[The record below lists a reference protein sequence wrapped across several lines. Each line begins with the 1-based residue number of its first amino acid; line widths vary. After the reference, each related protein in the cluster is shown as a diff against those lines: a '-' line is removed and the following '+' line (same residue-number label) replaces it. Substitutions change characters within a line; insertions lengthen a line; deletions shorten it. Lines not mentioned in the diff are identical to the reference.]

1 MAIQFDYNQTMQQ
14 AKLLDGLADD
24 MQNQC
29 CKKLGEVCENVEAA
43 WSGAAALSYRKY
55 ISGVRGDLLKKV
67 KYLRD
72 TAAFL
77 RTTAKKMRE
86 ADLAAKQAAQSI

>member
-14 AKLLDGLADD
+14 AKLLDELADD

-29 CKKLGEVCENVEAA
+29 CKKMGEVCENFEAG
-43 WSGAAALSYRKY
+43 WSGAAALAYRKY
-55 ISGVRGDLLKKV
+55 VNGVRDDLLKKA

-77 RTTAKKMRE
+77 RTTAKKIRE